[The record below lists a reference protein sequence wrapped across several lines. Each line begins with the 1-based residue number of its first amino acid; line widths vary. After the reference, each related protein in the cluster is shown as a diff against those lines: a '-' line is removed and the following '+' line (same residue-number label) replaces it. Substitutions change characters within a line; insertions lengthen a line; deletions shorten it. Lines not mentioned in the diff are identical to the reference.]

1 MKLIPARCPS
11 CGADIEVNRDYETTK
26 CKYCDTKVIIDDA
39 IAKYKIEI
47 ENMPTA
53 KSYLKLGARNLEHGE
68 LTKAQ
73 ELLEKAL
80 EINPDS
86 PETIIKE
93 NLSKVLQHELTE
105 KDFDK
110 VLYSF
115 KDASK
120 FCSSA
125 KLDELIMYSIK
136 LLDKERM
143 ETFEYVSGRI
153 PKTIFVRRV
162 ELFMLFLSF
171 YERVYRNNITSVDN
185 KIFMIKKI
193 FACIQCYR
201 NAHIEKHDSANYAIP
216 AEQAKYLLKKE
227 EQYKEELAKLDEN
240 YEKKKRELEEEQKRL
255 EEEQIRKEKAEQEAK
270 ARAEAER
277 LRLLKAKKERQK
289 AFAILFGATAIDIV
303 CSIIDLIICGLF
315 IFVGVIFVLYF
326 IFVDFELTSLLL
338 TIIAL
343 MMSLPIIVLKIL
355 FRKIKFPKILF
366 NIFGFLRYMPV
377 LILLITAFGISP
389 AAQIPFSGKT
399 FISADEDTQIYLEAG
414 VITIETNTEKIVD
427 DYDYEY
433 NNEEYT
439 IKLEKN
445 KELKYKYFN
454 SKDELCLLNEKE
466 TCSTYYKIKKDAE

>member
-93 NLSKVLQHELTE
+93 NLSKVLQHQLTE
-105 KDFDK
+105 KEFDK

-120 FCSSA
+120 FCSSE
-125 KLDELIMYSIK
+125 KLDELIMYSVK

-153 PKTIFVRRV
+153 PKTIFVKRV
-162 ELFMLFLSF
+162 ELFLLFLSF
-171 YERVYRNNITSVDN
+171 YERVYRNNITEVDN

-201 NAHIEKHDSANYAIP
+201 NAHIDKHDSVNYTIP
-216 AEQAKYLLKKE
+216 AEKAKFLLKKE

-240 YEKKKRELEEEQKRL
+240 YEKKKKELEEEQKRIR
-255 EEEQIRKEKAEQEAK
+255 EEQERKEKEEKEAK
-270 ARAEAER
+270 EKAARER
-277 LRLLKAKKERQK
+277 LKKAKENQK
-289 AFAILFGATAIDIV
+289 KQADII
-303 CSIIDLIICGLF
+303 CSVIDLFISIPALF
-315 IFVGVIFVLYF
+315 CELLFLLVYIVEFSPISIVL
-326 IFVDFELTSLLL
+326 ILL
-338 TIIAL
+338 TII
-343 MMSLPIIVLKIL
+343 MSVPVIIIKAILNKINISKIIINVFAFIRYIPVFVLLVLSCITS
-355 FRKIKFPKILF
+355 P
-366 NIFGFLRYMPV
+366 YM
-377 LILLITAFGISP
+377 TASVYEGYSYVN
-389 AAQIPFSGKT
+389 
-399 FISADEDTQIYLEAG
+399 EEANET
-414 VITIETNTEKIVD
+414 ITIKEGKLSINNAETYEYTSSSEEGEYILTLKDEKD
-427 DYDYEY
+427 TKYKY
-433 NNEEYT
+433 NNET
-439 IKLEKN
+439 KI
-445 KELKYKYFN
+445 
-454 SKDELCLLNEKE
+454 LCLLDKEEK
-466 TCSTYYKIKKDAE
+466 CIKSYKQKDAE